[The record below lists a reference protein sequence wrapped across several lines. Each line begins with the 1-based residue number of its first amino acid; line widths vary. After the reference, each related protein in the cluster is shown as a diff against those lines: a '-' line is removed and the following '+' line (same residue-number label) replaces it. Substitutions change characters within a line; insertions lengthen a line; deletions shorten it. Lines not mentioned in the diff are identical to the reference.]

1 MVCYKTFLHN
11 LKHIKKYKTMGKLL
25 VKWGL
30 ALQSWWLKLM
40 CKWNWL
46 VSKLIVDV
54 KDCPIAQCTCRK

>member
-1 MVCYKTFLHN
+1 
-11 LKHIKKYKTMGKLL
+11 MGKLL